1 MAIGRI
7 SGPMLF
13 SNLERQGVDLAF
25 QSNLLYLDVTNL
37 RVGVINSSPQYAF
50 DSSGNVKLSN
60 IIIQGNTIS
69 SNTGKIDLGTT
80 SNITISGG
88 AQNYVLYTDGN
99 GNLSW
104 GEISQLDSIFGNIL
118 LANNTI
124 SIQNL
129 NGNLVLEANGN
140 GAVTTGN
147 DFYVSGNLYA
157 ANFSGN
163 LSGNGAAFG
172 GNVSAEWFNGN
183 VQASIIN
190 VDTEN
195 VINGNATNYF
205 IFNLNSTI
213 GNILTLVAGNLS
225 TANLLA
231 TGGTIYNV
239 NLQANNLSSGN
250 ALITGGDISNVNAQ
264 FNNFSTANAL
274 VSGGILYNID
284 LQANNFSTANALI
297 NGGSIYNVDLQA
309 NNFSSGNALINGG
322 DLSNINAQ
330 INNLSSANILLIGGE
345 ISNVNAQINNFST
358 ANALVSG
365 GVLYNV
371 DLQSNNFSTANAL
384 VSGGVLYNVDLQANN
399 FSTANA
405 LITGGNIQNVDA
417 QVNNLSSGNIL
428 LSGGIIYNVDIQAN
442 NFSSGNALINGG
454 DISNVN
460 AQINNFSTANAL
472 VTGGVIY
479 NVDIQ
484 ANNFSTGNVLISG
497 GYLYNISNITSVTG
511 NVQSWYASEL
521 NVTNGN
527 IQTLVSPNLSSSNLV
542 VTGGYISLSNANVT
556 TANLGNI
563 KIEDITV
570 SSITGNLIL
579 SPLLSNSNAVVV
591 INGTSALQLPSGT
604 TAQQP
609 TAYAGAIRWNS
620 SNNSLEIYT
629 GSAWISL
636 LSQINN
642 QTISP
647 DGASYTYTLDYSTT
661 AEGIIV
667 SVNGTL
673 QAPGTAYTVAG
684 NQITFSE
691 IPLITDIISVRFIAS
706 GTVTAENAQ
715 EINAANITLTTGAV
729 LIDSFNKN
737 VYRSAKYLA
746 STTGSTGSEFA
757 EFSITQFGSN
767 VSVSNVNKSI
777 TTSSLISVT
786 ANISGDLVQ
795 IYSTSSES
803 AVMRL
808 QKTYFII

>member
-118 LANNTI
+118 LTNNTI

-129 NGNLVLEANGN
+129 DGNLVLEANGN
-140 GAVTTGN
+140 GSVTTGN

-163 LSGNGAAFG
+163 LSGNGAAFV

-183 VQASIIN
+183 VLATIIS
-190 VDTEN
+190 VDTQN
-195 VINGNATNYF
+195 VINGNASSYF
-205 IFNLNSTI
+205 IFDLNSTN
-213 GNILTLVAGNLS
+213 GNISTLVAGNLS
-225 TANLLA
+225 TGNLLA
-231 TGGTIYNV
+231 TGGTIN
-239 NLQANNLSSGN
+239 NIDLQANNFSTGN
-250 ALITGGDISNVNAQ
+250 ALILGGDISNVNAQ
-264 FNNFSTANAL
+264 INNLSSANIL
-274 VSGGILYNID
+274 LSGGQVYNVD

-309 NNFSSGNALINGG
+309 NNFS
-322 DLSNINAQ
+322 
-330 INNLSSANILLIGGE
+330 
-345 ISNVNAQINNFST
+345 T
-358 ANALVSG
+358 
-365 GVLYNV
+365 
-371 DLQSNNFSTANAL
+371 
-384 VSGGVLYNVDLQANN
+384 
-399 FSTANA
+399 
-405 LITGGNIQNVDA
+405 
-417 QVNNLSSGNIL
+417 
-428 LSGGIIYNVDIQAN
+428 
-442 NFSSGNALINGG
+442 GNALINGG

-484 ANNFSTGNVLISG
+484 ANNLSTSNILVSG
-497 GYLYNISNITSVTG
+497 GYLYNISNITSATG

-521 NVTNGN
+521 NVTTGN
-527 IQTLVSPNLSSSNLV
+527 IQTLVATNLSSGNLV
-542 VTGGYISLSNANVT
+542 ATGGFISLSNANIT
-556 TANLGNI
+556 TANLGNV
-563 KIEDITV
+563 KIEDVTV
-570 SSITGNLIL
+570 SSITGDLIL
-579 SPLLSNSNAVVV
+579 SPLLSNSNAVVI

-604 TAQQP
+604 TGQQP
-609 TAYAGAIRWNS
+609 SAYAGAIRWNS
-620 SNNSLEIYT
+620 SNNSIEVYT

-636 LSQINN
+636 LSQVNN

-673 QAPGTAYTVAG
+673 QAPGTAYTVTG

-715 EINAANITLTTGAV
+715 EINAANITLTTSPV

-757 EFSITQFGSN
+757 EFLITQFASN
-767 VSVSNVNKSI
+767 VSVSNVNKSV

-808 QKTYFII
+808 QKTYFIV